1 MVYLD
6 VNFLFDIEKLDP
18 TAPIPPEGITCVS
31 IAVKDRSKEWADGIE
46 STDYTYFTEELN
58 GVSFSSERDAVEFVN
73 LLKEIK
79 GKDDE
84 FEPLETM
91 VEGDLVLGPT
101 TSARLAEDFARHE
114 KAVQKNHPKHSE
126 IFSNFLK
133 NLQRIAKRTG
143 VVTIRRII

>member
-6 VNFLFDIEKLDP
+6 VNFLFDLKKHDP
-18 TAPIPPEGITCVS
+18 TAPIPPEGITRVS
-31 IAVKDRSKEWADGIE
+31 ISVKDRSKEWADGIE
-46 STDYTYFTEELN
+46 SADYAYVIEGLN
-58 GVSFSSERDAVEFVN
+58 KVSFSSEGDALEFVN

-91 VEGDLVLGPT
+91 VESDLVLGPT

-114 KAVQKNHPKHSE
+114 KAVQKKHPKHSE
-126 IFSNFLK
+126 LFSNFLK
-133 NLQRIAKRTG
+133 NLRQISKRG
-143 VVTIRRII
+143 GAVTIHRI